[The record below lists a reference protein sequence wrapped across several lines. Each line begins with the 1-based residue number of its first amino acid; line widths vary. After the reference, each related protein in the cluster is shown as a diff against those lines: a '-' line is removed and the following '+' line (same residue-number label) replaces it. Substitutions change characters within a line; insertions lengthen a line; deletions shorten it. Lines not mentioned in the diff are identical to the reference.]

1 MAIKTLN
8 TVGSFITVCH
18 NNCTYCDMD
27 IIKSQNIKVPSSIL
41 IFGLMGTEVDEELVE
56 FLQEYGPISRVVPVD
71 SSDPDFKN
79 TTVVEFQFG
88 TVIRALQDDLPCQ
101 RCTSDPSVM
110 HSIQLLSP
118 LYSSKLTSSLTQSYL
133 TDLKGVAKLSG
144 TDYETLLLDE
154 LNRISENQ
162 QTVRVCSLLRSL
174 PRYR

>member
-1 MAIKTLN
+1 
-8 TVGSFITVCH
+8 
-18 NNCTYCDMD
+18 MD

-41 IFGLMGTEVDEELVE
+41 IFGLMDTEVDEELVE

-101 RCTSDPSVM
+101 RCTSDPSVT

-154 LNRISENQ
+154 LNRISEINKQ
-162 QTVRVCSLLRSL
+162 
-174 PRYR
+174 